1 MSKYE
6 REWSEVAEKDVAA
19 GLNGAPVTAY
29 IQQIVD
35 KIQALVAQRNPDDAM
50 ISAVWT
56 GGNDYKDPGDVHVCL
71 SSGKIERVEL
81 KFSRGFGEGTAK
93 NLGGQTFTKR
103 ISKEIKS
110 YPAFEVEL
118 KEKRFSLLEEKI
130 GRTLR
135 NDSDYVQQL
144 RNMRD
149 INRPEFD
156 SVSTQLAAIT
166 SPGQISY
173 AQYAAAELN
182 QHLCEVNKLV
192 NSILGSTDK
201 FIVRQDIIYCVIKY
215 FESSHQTVEFYDF
228 LDMDRTIARVTS
240 EGKSIKFQNSKG
252 KDVLRFSVHWKN
264 ICQGGATPCFNVFIG
279 NEFQSNE

>member
-6 REWSEVAEKDVAA
+6 REWSEIAEKDVAA

-29 IQQIVD
+29 VQQIVD
-35 KIQALVAQRNPDDAM
+35 KIRNLVAQRNPDDTM

-166 SPGQISY
+166 SPGQVSY
-173 AQYAAAELN
+173 AQYAATELN
-182 QHLCEVNKLV
+182 QHLGEVNKLV

-215 FESSHQTVEFYDF
+215 FESAHQTVE
-228 LDMDRTIARVTS
+228 L
-240 EGKSIKFQNSKG
+240 
-252 KDVLRFSVHWKN
+252 L
-264 ICQGGATPCFNVFIG
+264 
-279 NEFQSNE
+279 